1 MIYTNCFTICV
12 LKKQWNKQIK
22 NSLSNTKKC
31 NMQKTK
37 NKTFM
42 NVFDTTKKYY
52 KLACMDGVKTWP
64 LCQVNIPSRL
74 DEK

>member
-1 MIYTNCFTICV
+1 MCLL
-12 LKKQWNKQIK
+12 LKSVTWEN
-22 NSLSNTKKC
+22 
-31 NMQKTK
+31 K
-37 NKTFM
+37 NKIFK
-42 NVFDTTKKYY
+42 NVFDTTKKCY